1 MADQLQ
7 LRGGDAAAADA
18 FTGASREVTVD
29 TTNHNLRVHDGVT
42 PGGHLL
48 ANIAQTQALLQAQE
62 ATFTVANES
71 LGQRITN
78 VENLDLLNAIS
89 ALNQAKADIIELK
102 SKVETLELSSFLTL
116 E

>member
-18 FTGASREVTVD
+18 FTGAAREVTVD

-48 ANIAQTQALLQAQE
+48 ANIAHTQALLQAQE
-62 ATFTVANES
+62 ATFNVANES

-89 ALNQAKADIIELK
+89 ALNQAKAYINELK
-102 SKVETLELSSFLTL
+102 SKDETL
-116 E
+116 